1 MYGVLPST
9 GGFVNPLQVLY
20 LTIAVAVFGGGWLMQ
35 KVRGRQAS
43 PEEE

>member
-20 LTIAVAVFGGGWLMQ
+20 LTIAVAVFGGGWLVQ
-35 KVRGRQAS
+35 KVRGHQAS
-43 PEEE
+43 SGEE